1 MRYFIYGFLTLIIFA
16 QCSPAANVSADENVN
31 IETLI
36 KEHKFVFEAESI
48 NPLRSQR
55 KFLSGG
61 YNVTVNRDSLSAELP
76 FIGQSQM
83 PAMSR
88 DEAGTYF
95 TTTKYSY
102 KYEPG
107 SKNNWLITLDI
118 EDQKFTRQILM
129 NVFSNGKTSVDV
141 YSNYRDPTSFSG
153 YIRAIKK

>member
-1 MRYFIYGFLTLIIFA
+1 MKYLLYSLFAVLIFA
-16 QCSPAANVSADENVN
+16 NCSPAGNVNSVSAAD

-107 SKNNWLITLDI
+107 KKNNWLITLNI

-153 YIRAIKK
+153 YIRALKK